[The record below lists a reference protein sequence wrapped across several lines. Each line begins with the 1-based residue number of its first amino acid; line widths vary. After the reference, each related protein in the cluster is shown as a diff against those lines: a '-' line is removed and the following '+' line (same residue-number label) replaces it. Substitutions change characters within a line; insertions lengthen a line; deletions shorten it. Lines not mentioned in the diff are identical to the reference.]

1 MPERMAKKKAVIN
14 PEKSDEECFKC
25 VFIAALYSA
34 DIGNNPECKSN
45 LQLMKTS
52 ITGKD
57 LIFW

>member
-1 MPERMAKKKAVIN
+1 MAKKKAVIN
-14 PEKSDEECFKC
+14 PEKNDEECLKC

-34 DIGNNPECKSN
+34 GIRNNPECKSK

-52 ITGKD
+52 TTGKD

>member
-1 MPERMAKKKAVIN
+1 MVKKKAVIN
-14 PEKSDEECFKC
+14 LKKNDEECFKG